1 MEINFLKK
9 MIPKNKNIKTLFETD
24 SNTNKTVP
32 VLTKPLHEL
41 EHWKL
46 KLEEETLRNK
56 TGKIYFIK

>member
-1 MEINFLKK
+1 

-24 SNTNKTVP
+24 TKTKKTEP

-41 EHWKL
+41 EHFKL

>member
-1 MEINFLKK
+1 MN
-9 MIPKNKNIKTLFETD
+9 PKNKNIKTLFETD